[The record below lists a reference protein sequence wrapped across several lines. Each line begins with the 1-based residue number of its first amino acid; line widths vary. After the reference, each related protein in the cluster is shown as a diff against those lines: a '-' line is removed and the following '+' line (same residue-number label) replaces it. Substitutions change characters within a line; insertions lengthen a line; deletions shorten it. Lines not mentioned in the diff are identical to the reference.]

1 MSPKVSFLLFGLI
14 ATETVAVDKGIGLII
29 KNVSPSSNQAALN
42 FLSGNMILE
51 GLACSA
57 MATAI
62 PGLTKL
68 ECTSFNYS
76 ISKIVA

>member
-1 MSPKVSFLLFGLI
+1 MSAQVSFLLFGLI
-14 ATETVAVDKGIGLII
+14 VTKTVAVDQGIGLII
-29 KNVSPSSNQAALN
+29 ENVSPSSHRAALN

-76 ISKIVA
+76 ISKIAA

>member
-1 MSPKVSFLLFGLI
+1 MSAQASLLLFGLI
-14 ATETVAVDKGIGLII
+14 ATKTVAIDQGIGLII
-29 KNVSPSSNQAALN
+29 ENVSLSSHQVASNIV
-42 FLSGNMILE
+42 SGNMILE

-68 ECTSFNYS
+68 ECTSFN
-76 ISKIVA
+76 